1 MNKRYFSLVELLTVI
16 AVIAVLSGIAIP
28 VIMRMSSK
36 GKETKAAAEMNAI
49 KLALNQFKSDYG
61 IWPQIGPDASLIKN
75 GDLFLET
82 RYATGDSAPFSTAET
97 AYDTLIEC
105 LTMTKPN
112 GDVSTNTINT
122 KKIRYLD
129 PPAKPVIPLLGG
141 SAGYYKLDPWGR
153 RYNIA
158 LDWNYDNRISLT
170 TTDGFARKSE
180 TKDILDKVLVYSY
193 GDAEKDSAGN
203 LDSEEFI
210 YSWKNKAE

>member
-1 MNKRYFSLVELLTVI
+1 MIRRYFSLVELLTVI

-28 VIMRMSSK
+28 VIMRMSAK

-61 IWPQIGPDASLIKN
+61 IWPQFTLDPSLIKN

-82 RYATGDSAPFSTAET
+82 RYATGDSAPFSTAE
-97 AYDTLIEC
+97 ASYDSLMEC
-105 LTMTKPN
+105 LTMTRPD
-112 GDVSTNTINT
+112 GQVSGNSSNT

-129 PPAKPVIPLLGG
+129 PPPKKVTPLLGG

-158 LDWNYDNRISLT
+158 LDWNYDNRISQT
-170 TTDGFARKSE
+170 TSDGFARVTEKE
-180 TKDILDKVLVYSY
+180 PILDKVLVYSY
-193 GDAEKDSAGN
+193 GDAEKDSTGN
-203 LDSEEFI
+203 IDSEEFI